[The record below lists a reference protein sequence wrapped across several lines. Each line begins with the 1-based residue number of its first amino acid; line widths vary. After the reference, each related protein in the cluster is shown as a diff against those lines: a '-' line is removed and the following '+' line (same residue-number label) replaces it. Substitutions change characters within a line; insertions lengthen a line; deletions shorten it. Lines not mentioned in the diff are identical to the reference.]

1 MKTLISLKPAD
12 NAGFS
17 YCSIILI
24 TVVDD
29 QLGIDPAP
37 VLSPAD
43 PFLRNILHRQ
53 IQQLQR
59 NRTLM
64 LKRQACAYVPY
75 LEIQI
80 IPPIRS

>member
-29 QLGIDPAP
+29 QLGIDA
-37 VLSPAD
+37 VESGVTA
-43 PFLRNILHRQ
+43 FLQ
-53 IQQLQR
+53 TDIQSG
-59 NRTLM
+59 TVSVI
-64 LKRQACAYVPY
+64 K
-75 LEIQI
+75 
-80 IPPIRS
+80 